1 MHCIYCSAPD
11 TRVIDSRLVGDNGEQ
26 VRRRRECVQ
35 CFERFTSYETAELTL
50 PRIIKRDGSRAPF
63 DEEKLRRGFLR
74 ALEKRP
80 IGSEQVE
87 KAISR
92 IRKKLQGSGEREV
105 QSLLIGEWVM
115 QELKNIDQ
123 VAYVR
128 FASVYRSFEDVHAFQ
143 REIASLQEN

>member
-1 MHCIYCSAPD
+1 MHCIYCAAPD
-11 TRVIDSRLVGDNGEQ
+11 TRVVDSRLVGDNGEQ

-35 CFERFTSYETAELTL
+35 CLERFTSYETAELML

-80 IGSEQVE
+80 IASEQVE
-87 KAISR
+87 KALSR
-92 IRKKLQGSGEREV
+92 IRKKLQGCGEREV

-115 QELKNIDQ
+115 FELKNIDQ

-143 REIASLQEN
+143 REIASLQED

>member
-11 TRVIDSRLVGDNGEQ
+11 TRVVDSRLVGDNGEQ

-35 CFERFTSYETAELTL
+35 CLERFTSYETAELML

-80 IGSEQVE
+80 IASEHVE
-87 KAISR
+87 KALSR
-92 IRKKLQGSGEREV
+92 IRKKLQGCGEREV

-115 QELKNIDQ
+115 FELKNIDQ

-143 REIASLQEN
+143 REIASLQED

>member
-11 TRVIDSRLVGDNGEQ
+11 TRVVDSRLVGDNGEQ
-26 VRRRRECVQ
+26 VRRRRECLR
-35 CFERFTSYETAELTL
+35 CLERFTSYETAELML

-80 IGSEQVE
+80 IASEQVE
-87 KAISR
+87 KALSR

-143 REIASLQEN
+143 REIANLQED

>member
-1 MHCIYCSAPD
+1 MRCIYCSAPD
-11 TRVIDSRLVGDNGEQ
+11 TRVIDSRLVGDQGEQ
-26 VRRRRECVQ
+26 VRRRRECVK
-35 CFERFTSYETAELTL
+35 CLERFTSYETAELML

-80 IGSEQVE
+80 IASEQVE

-92 IRKKLQGSGEREV
+92 IRKKLQGTGEREV

-115 QELKNIDQ
+115 HELKSIDQ

-143 REIASLQEN
+143 REIASLQEH

>member
-11 TRVIDSRLVGDNGEQ
+11 TRVVDSRLVGDNGEQ

-35 CFERFTSYETAELTL
+35 CLERFTSYETAELML

-80 IGSEQVE
+80 IASEQVE
-87 KAISR
+87 KALSR

-143 REIASLQEN
+143 REIANLQEN

>member
-11 TRVIDSRLVGDNGEQ
+11 TRVVDSRLVGDNGDQ

-35 CFERFTSYETAELTL
+35 CLERFTSYETAELML

-80 IGSEQVE
+80 IASEQVE
-87 KAISR
+87 KALSR

-143 REIASLQEN
+143 REIANLQEN

>member
-26 VRRRRECVQ
+26 VRRRRECVR
-35 CFERFTSYETAELTL
+35 CLERFTSYETAELML
-50 PRIIKRDGSRAPF
+50 PRIIKRDGSRTPF

-143 REIASLQEN
+143 REIASLQED

>member
-1 MHCIYCSAPD
+1 MHCIYCSAAD
-11 TRVIDSRLVGDNGEQ
+11 TRVVDSRLVGDNGEQ
-26 VRRRRECVQ
+26 VRRRRECVR
-35 CFERFTSYETAELTL
+35 CLERFTSYETAELML

-80 IGSEQVE
+80 IASEQVE
-87 KAISR
+87 KALSR

-128 FASVYRSFEDVHAFQ
+128 FASVYRSFEDVHAFS
-143 REIASLQEN
+143 REIANLQED

>member
-26 VRRRRECVQ
+26 VRRRRECVR
-35 CFERFTSYETAELTL
+35 CLERFTSYETAELML

-87 KAISR
+87 KALSR

>member
-11 TRVIDSRLVGDNGEQ
+11 TRVIDSRLVGDHGEQ
-26 VRRRRECVQ
+26 VRRRRECVR
-35 CFERFTSYETAELTL
+35 CLERFTSYETAELTL

-63 DEEKLRRGFLR
+63 DEDKLRRGFLR

-80 IGSEQVE
+80 IASDQVE

-143 REIASLQEN
+143 REIASLQED

>member
-26 VRRRRECVQ
+26 VRRRRECVR
-35 CFERFTSYETAELTL
+35 CLERFTSYETAELML

-87 KAISR
+87 KALSR

-115 QELKNIDQ
+115 FELKNIDQ

-143 REIASLQEN
+143 REIESLQEN

>member
-26 VRRRRECVQ
+26 VRRRRECVR
-35 CFERFTSYETAELTL
+35 CLERFTSYETAELML

-87 KAISR
+87 KALSR

-105 QSLLIGEWVM
+105 QSLLMGEWVM

-143 REIASLQEN
+143 REIENLQEN

>member
-1 MHCIYCSAPD
+1 MHCIYCAAPD
-11 TRVIDSRLVGDNGEQ
+11 TRVVDSRLVGDNGEQ

-35 CFERFTSYETAELTL
+35 CLERFTSYETAELML

-63 DEEKLRRGFLR
+63 DDEKLRRGFLR

-80 IGSEQVE
+80 IASEQVE
-87 KAISR
+87 KALSR
-92 IRKKLQGSGEREV
+92 IRKKLQGCGEREV

-115 QELKNIDQ
+115 QELKKIDQ

-143 REIASLQEN
+143 REIASLQED

>member
-11 TRVIDSRLVGDNGEQ
+11 TRVVDSRLVGDNGEQ

-35 CFERFTSYETAELTL
+35 CLERFTSYETAELML

-80 IGSEQVE
+80 IASEQVE
-87 KAISR
+87 KALSR

>member
-1 MHCIYCSAPD
+1 MRCIYCSAPD
-11 TRVIDSRLVGDNGEQ
+11 TRVIDSRLVGDQGEQ
-26 VRRRRECVQ
+26 VRRRRECVK
-35 CFERFTSYETAELTL
+35 CLERFTSYETAELML

-63 DEEKLRRGFLR
+63 DEEKIRRGFLR

-80 IGSEQVE
+80 IATEQVE
-87 KAISR
+87 KALSR